1 MSQSSGSLA
10 ILIATKDRINE
21 LRKLLESISRS
32 TLLPNKI
39 VIVYSGEDI
48 SFLGPEFQ
56 SKLNIEII
64 YSPVASQSFQKSLGI
79 RSLKGDYSWTLFMDD
94 DLVVEKNSLEVL
106 FSEYLNNPK
115 YQSYVGFGLKVLNI
129 SARNLNLVEKI
140 FLKLFKLYSD
150 KPGTI
155 TKSGHV
161 QSYLLNTTDVEVSWL
176 NGLSVWNSKV
186 LYEYPSE
193 QTPIPYSAYE
203 DVIFSYR
210 VSRHSKLLFAP
221 KVKMQTQKFE
231 VTDILTTQRFIYGGY
246 IRYQFVS
253 SYNEFSKW
261 WLLISQSIRNLDFI
275 VRSTHELNV
284 FRRVIVSTKLWMML
298 LLFTL
303 RGVNGTK
310 IWKYI
315 NHKS

>member
-1 MSQSSGSLA
+1 MYQSSRSLA
-10 ILIATKDRINE
+10 ILIATKDRSNE

-48 SFLGPEFQ
+48 SYLGPEFQ
-56 SKLNIEII
+56 SKLNVEII
-64 YSPVASQSFQKSLGI
+64 YSPIASQSFQKSVGI

-106 FSEYLNNPK
+106 FSEYLNNPN

-129 SARNLNLVEKI
+129 SARNLNLIEKN
-140 FLKLFKLYSD
+140 FLKLFKLYSVR
-150 KPGTI
+150 PGTI
-155 TKSGHV
+155 TKSGHA
-161 QSYLLNTTDVEVSWL
+161 QSYLLNATEIEVSWL

-193 QTPIPYSAYE
+193 QTEITYSAYE

-221 KVKMQTQKFE
+221 KVKMKTQNFE
-231 VTDILTTQRFIYGGY
+231 VTDTLTTQRLIYGGY

-261 WLLISQSIRNLDFI
+261 WLLISQIIRNLDFI

-284 FRRVIVSTKLWMML
+284 SRRVLVSTKLWMML
-298 LLFTL
+298 LFFTL

>member
-193 QTPIPYSAYE
+193 QTTIPYSAYE

-231 VTDILTTQRFIYGGY
+231 VTDILTTQRLIYGGY

>member
-1 MSQSSGSLA
+1 MYQSSGSLA
-10 ILIATKDRINE
+10 ILIATKDRSNE

-48 SFLGPEFQ
+48 SFLSPEFQ

-64 YSPVASQSFQKSLGI
+64 YSPIASQSFQKSLGI
-79 RSLKGDYSWTLFMDD
+79 KSLKTNYTWTLFMDD
-94 DLVVEKNSLEVL
+94 DLIVEKNSLEIL
-106 FSEYLNNPK
+106 SSEYLNNPN

-129 SARNLNLVEKI
+129 SARKLNLLEKI

-161 QSYLLNTTDVEVSWL
+161 QSYLLNTTEVEVSWL

-186 LYEYPSE
+186 LYEYPTE
-193 QTPIPYSAYE
+193 HTTIPYSALE

-210 VSRHSKLLFAP
+210 VGKHGKLLFAP

-246 IRYQFVS
+246 KRYQFVS
-253 SYNEFSKW
+253 TNIEFSKL
-261 WLLISQSIRNLDFI
+261 WLLISQIIRNLDFI
-275 VRSTHELNV
+275 VRSTHESNML
-284 FRRVIVSTKLWMML
+284 RRVIVSTSLWMRL
-298 LLFTL
+298 IFFTL
-303 RGVNGTK
+303 RGVNGTN
-310 IWKYI
+310 IWNYI

>member
-1 MSQSSGSLA
+1 MNQPSVKLA
-10 ILIATKDRINE
+10 ILIATKDRSNE
-21 LRKLLESISRS
+21 LRNLLESISQS
-32 TLLPNKI
+32 TLLPDKI
-39 VIVYSGEDI
+39 VIVYSGQDI
-48 SFLGPEFQ
+48 SFLSPEFQ

-64 YSPVASQSFQKSLGI
+64 KSPIASQSFQKSLGI
-79 RSLKGDYSWTLFMDD
+79 RSLKNNYTWTLFMDD
-94 DLVVEKNSLEVL
+94 DLIMEKNSLEIL
-106 FSEYLNNPK
+106 SSEYLNNPN

-129 SARNLNLVEKI
+129 SGRKLNLLEKI
-140 FLKLFKLYSD
+140 FLKLFKLHSD

-161 QSYLLNTTDVEVSWL
+161 QSYLLNTTEVEVSWL

-186 LYEYPSE
+186 LYEYPSK
-193 QTPIPYSAYE
+193 QTTIPYSAYE

-210 VSRHSKLLFAP
+210 VSRHGKLLFVP

-253 SYNEFSKW
+253 TNYEFSKW
-261 WLLISQSIRNLDFI
+261 WLLISQIIRNLDFI
-275 VRSTHELNV
+275 VRSTHESNML
-284 FRRVIVSTKLWMML
+284 RRVIVSTDLWMRL
-298 LLFTL
+298 LFFTL
-303 RGVNGTK
+303 RGVNGTN
-310 IWKYI
+310 IWNYI